1 MPQFLTDSWFE
12 EVEKLRAQAGDIP
25 VPDVVKNA
33 VINVSVTGHPEGGD
47 KQVRMD
53 GGEFKRGHAE
63 GAPTKISV
71 PYDVA
76 KAMFIDG
83 DQNAGMQAFMSGQIV
98 IEGDM
103 TVMMQMQAAG
113 EPSPEAK
120 ALTEKVKAITEA

>member
-12 EVEKLRAQAGDIP
+12 EVEKLRAQAGEIP
-25 VPDVVKNA
+25 VPDVVKNV
-33 VINVSVTGHPEGGD
+33 VINISVTGHPEGD

-113 EPSPEAK
+113 EPSAEAK
-120 ALTEKVKAITEA
+120 ALTEKVKAITDA

>member
-1 MPQFLTDSWFE
+1 MPQFLTDTWFE
-12 EVEKLRAQAGDIP
+12 EVEKLRAQAGEIP
-25 VPDVVKNA
+25 IPDVVKNV
-33 VINVSVTGHPEGGD
+33 VINVSVTGHPEGD

-83 DQNAGMQAFMSGQIV
+83 DQSAGMQAFMSGQIV

-103 TVMMQMQAAG
+103 ALMMQMQSAG
-113 EPSPEAK
+113 EPSAEAK
-120 ALTEKVKAITEA
+120 ALTEKVKAITDA